1 MSESVI
7 ASIDTGADIGA
18 TATDTGASGESGA
31 GAGEGAVSTASGAG
45 AEGQR
50 AAAEGAA
57 AVASGADAKSASGS
71 DAQGDGKDKL
81 VSLAAL
87 QESREIVKALKAEI
101 ATLAAQP
108 KLSAEDAELL
118 KELRAQK
125 KDIEAPKDPD
135 FLEDPKGY
143 VDAKLTKA
151 QEALKKLDEA
161 NGQRTEQER
170 QHQEFQQVM
179 GAVGAKEAEFLKAT
193 PDYNDALMHI
203 RTVRASQLAL
213 MYQEATPAQIQQQ
226 IGIEEVQS
234 ARQILQKG
242 GDPADFAYKYAK
254 TLGYSPKALA
264 VTPPAVKETKVDK
277 EAARSLGGGGGADS
291 TGDEDENAM
300 PEFAA
305 AITERFNRGKR
316 K

>member
-7 ASIDTGADIGA
+7 ASIDTGADISA
-18 TATDTGASGESGA
+18 DTGAGGTGGA
-31 GAGEGAVSTASGAG
+31 GAGEAALPANAGAG
-45 AEGQR
+45 NEGQR
-50 AAAEGAA
+50 AAAEGGSENAA
-57 AVASGADAKSASGS
+57 GADGQHAPGSAAKDEG
-71 DAQGDGKDKL
+71 GKL

-118 KELRAQK
+118 KDLRAQK
-125 KDIEAPKDPD
+125 KVIEQPKDPD

-143 VDAKLTKA
+143 VDTKLTQTKD
-151 QEALKKLDEA
+151 ALKKLDEA
-161 NGQRTEQER
+161 NEQRTQQEQN
-170 QHQEFQQVM
+170 QQEVTQLVNNV
-179 GAVGAKEAEFLKAT
+179 ASKEQEFLKTT
-193 PDYNDALMHI
+193 PDYYDAVIHI
-203 RTVRASQLAL
+203 RTVRASQLQML
-213 MYQEATPAQIQQQ
+213 YPTATPDQITRQLT
-226 IGIEEVQS
+226 IEEVGA
-234 ARQILQKG
+234 ARQILQGG
-242 GDPADFAYKYAK
+242 GDPAQFAYNYAK
-254 TLGYSPKALA
+254 TMGYAPKSPAA
-264 VTPPAVKETKVDK
+264 AAAPAVKETKIDK